1 MDGSAAAMRL
11 RRLPH
16 VFGKVLELPFRSD
29 DDVIVEENAEGF
41 RFVAEIGHVAEHG
54 CGGGG
59 LRAHAVEI
67 HPGITKIVVRN
78 NSRHQEGSSSVA
90 LFLEQMKL
98 DTWRFRLPAFTQ
110 PELTRAAFVDGK
122 LIVTVPKGGPGGGGR
137 GELVNGRHAWGWGG
151 SRIIRVQ

>member
-29 DDVIVEENAEGF
+29 DDVIVEENAERF
-41 RFVAEIGHVAEHG
+41 RFVAEIGGDAEH
-54 CGGGG
+54 GGG

-78 NSRHQEGSSSVA
+78 NSCHQEGSSVA
-90 LFLEQMKL
+90 LFLEQMML

-122 LIVTVPKGGPGGGGR
+122 LIVTVPKGGSGGGGR
-137 GELVNGRHAWGWGG
+137 GELANGRHAWGWGG
-151 SRIIRVQ
+151 NRTIRVQ

>member
-29 DDVIVEENAEGF
+29 DDVIVEENAERF
-41 RFVAEIGHVAEHG
+41 R
-54 CGGGG
+54 C
-59 LRAHAVEI
+59 
-67 HPGITKIVVRN
+67 
-78 NSRHQEGSSSVA
+78 HQEGSSVA
-90 LFLEQMKL
+90 LFLEQMML

-122 LIVTVPKGGPGGGGR
+122 LIVTVPKGGSGGGR
-137 GELVNGRHAWGWGG
+137 GELANGRHAWGWGG
-151 SRIIRVQ
+151 SRTIRVQ